1 MLKKLSFRFYFPD
14 NLMRI
19 LFWISTGISLAS
31 WILGAWT
38 AALYYGKPD
47 LLVLHQTIYFG
58 IDLVGLWYRAL
69 FLPLLGTI
77 FLYANFM
84 IARYI
89 WKKDAVLG
97 HLMCNATVFIEAL
110 ILLAVFGILM
120 LNI

>member
-14 NLMRI
+14 NLIRI
-19 LFWISTGISLAS
+19 LFWISAGVGAAS
-31 WILGAWT
+31 WILGIWT

-58 IDLVGLWYRAL
+58 IDLVGPWYRAL
-69 FLPLLGTI
+69 FLPLLGTF
-77 FLYANFM
+77 FLYANFA

-89 WKKDAVLG
+89 WKKDAVLSY
-97 HLMCNATVFIEAL
+97 LTCYATVFIQIL
-110 ILLAVFGILM
+110 IVLAVFGILM